1 MKKKQIAILWL
12 TDKQTPYCFVKQT
25 YNYGR
30 DEMKLISNAVGRIIL
45 KYTENLLDMLI
56 THTQRRNFFE
66 VLMQEKALKCFK
78 LFEKYELLPNNII
91 L

>member
-1 MKKKQIAILWL
+1 MKTNTVFNEKKQIAIFWL

-45 KYTENLLDMLI
+45 KYTENRLDMLF
-56 THTQRRNFFE
+56 THTKTKFF
-66 VLMQEKALKCFK
+66 
-78 LFEKYELLPNNII
+78 
-91 L
+91 